1 VSSSHAS
8 IASRAAIVAR
18 ACSAAAA
25 RSLPARASRAGWLQS
40 GQPAAALSKV
50 NALLE
55 QLRGGLAD
63 RPVNETIGLRW
74 PCQRVLD
81 ALGDER
87 AAALLERLHADV
99 LATAAERTDAT
110 DRDRLIQAIPEFR
123 DIVAA
128 YGRRGAAP

>member
-1 VSSSHAS
+1 L
-8 IASRAAIVAR
+8 
-18 ACSAAAA
+18 
-25 RSLPARASRAGWLQS
+25 LPARASRAGWLQS

-74 PCQRVLD
+74 RCQQVLD

-99 LATAAERTDAT
+99 LATAAERTDAA
-110 DRDRLIQAIPEFR
+110 DRNRPIQAIPTFR

-128 YGRRGAAP
+128 WSAAAATRSA